1 MKQFLIIGAV
11 CSTVLVA
18 CNSANMDEITR
29 KSNNTC
35 FFEKITPAEISTR
48 IETRVIRAEKRDA
61 RGQLISPTQYETTR
75 TQTITKPRSVTKIDA
90 VCPEDLTPEFI
101 ASLQHAF
108 QVRGLFSA
116 PVTGFPNCTWNPK
129 RHPNNSDSPR
139 IGTGRDRSV
148 IKDGGQRAP
157 NQINSI
163 SAQQSVVRHPVAPT
177 KAAIYVQH
185 PRHFQPVQPDQ
196 QSPQSNFAPHQ

>member
-11 CSTVLVA
+11 CSTILVA

-35 FFEKITPAEISTR
+35 FFEKIIPAEISTR
-48 IETRVIRAEKRDA
+48 VETRMIRTEKRDA

-101 ASLQHAF
+101 ASLQRAF
-108 QVRGLFSA
+108 QARGLFSA
-116 PVTGFPNCTWNPK
+116 PVTGSLDVPT
-129 RHPNNSDSPR
+129 R
-139 IGTGRDRSV
+139 
-148 IKDGGQRAP
+148 RA
-157 NQINSI
+157 I
-163 SAQQSVVRHPVAPT
+163 
-177 KAAIYVQH
+177 
-185 PRHFQPVQPDQ
+185 
-196 QSPQSNFAPHQ
+196 SNFQTVRGIQSATLTIVTAQELGLVVIDQ